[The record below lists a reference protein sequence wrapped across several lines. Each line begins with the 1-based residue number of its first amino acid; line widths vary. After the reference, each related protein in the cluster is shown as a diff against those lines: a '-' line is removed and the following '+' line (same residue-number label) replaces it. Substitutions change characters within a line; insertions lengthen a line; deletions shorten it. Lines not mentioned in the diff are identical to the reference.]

1 MLIDGA
7 SVWNIE
13 EGERGKEKD
22 GMTYLGSGWVRMN
35 DGYGSDL
42 VIEHEFLLIVFDDE
56 ICFSGVHHY

>member
-1 MLIDGA
+1 
-7 SVWNIE
+7 
-13 EGERGKEKD
+13 
-22 GMTYLGSGWVRMN
+22 MTYLGSGWVRMD